1 VPPAGVVDP
10 DAAGF
15 PLGVLDEP
23 ELSEPLEPVSV
34 ELVAPDASD
43 DPLEAAA
50 GRLVDDRSFFA
61 QPLPLNTI
69 DGAEIALRTPPLW
82 QTGQWLGPSAW
93 TPWITSNR
101 WPQ

>member
-1 VPPAGVVDP
+1 M
-10 DAAGF
+10 AGF
-15 PLGVLDEP
+15 ELVELEEVVGLGEP
-23 ELSEPLEPVSV
+23 EPAESLDPASVALLEP
-34 ELVAPDASD
+34 ADSD
-43 DPLEAAA
+43 DPLDGA
-50 GRLVDDRSFFA
+50 GRLVEDRSFFA

-69 DGAEIALRTPPLW
+69 DGAEIALRTPLLW

>member
-1 VPPAGVVDP
+1 VDP

-15 PLGVLDEP
+15 GLVVLGG
-23 ELSEPLEPVSV
+23 SEPSDPLDPASV
-34 ELVAPDASD
+34 GLFGAEESD
-43 DPLEAAA
+43 DPLDGA

-61 QPLPLNTI
+61 QPLPLNTT

-93 TPWITSNR
+93 TPWITSKR

>member
-1 VPPAGVVDP
+1 MLV
-10 DAAGF
+10 GF
-15 PLGVLDEP
+15 DEP
-23 ELSEPLEPVSV
+23 EPSDSLDPPSGV
-34 ELVAPDASD
+34 LVAAGESD
-43 DPLEAAA
+43 DAVDGA

-61 QPLPLNTI
+61 QPLPLNTT
-69 DGAEIALRTPPLW
+69 DGAEIALRTPLLW